1 VRYGTAG
8 RSTAI
13 GPGIIGTDLSIRKNT
28 AITEKVKSEFRAEFF
43 NAANHANFATPNRN
57 LGDGNF
63 GRVTD
68 TADPRIIQF
77 ALKLLF

>member
-1 VRYGTAG
+1 MIGIDVSVRKETNINE
-8 RSTAI
+8 R
-13 GPGIIGTDLSIRKNT
+13 IR
-28 AITEKVKSEFRAEFF
+28 AELRAEFF
-43 NAANHANFATPNRN
+43 NAANHANFSIPNRN

-63 GRVTD
+63 GKVTD